1 MSLAQRLALLAATL
15 AVVLVAGTTELEL
28 RWTAASRMNDLRR
41 ESEALA
47 ETWAIYL
54 TRLSPTMHPDTLA
67 RALTNWPSQHVT
79 VTSAELFAVDRR
91 GRLSWVAGS
100 DSTPDVPMPQD
111 SLAAVTRTR
120 QVWRLPDPEPT
131 WQVAVPLGTP
141 GARAVLHIEVSTRAL
156 LAQARVERQR
166 AYALAAAVAALLALA
181 FWWITRHWI
190 GRPFARLEAAMQ
202 RTQQQGPGGAALTL
216 DDIGPT
222 EFRRLARRY
231 AEVESALALRE
242 QEAQARAELQAL
254 DERARTL
261 ERLTLAQQAE
271 AEFAHEIGTPLNTV
285 SGHLQLLREDL
296 AGADDTDRT
305 IPRVEAVLEQVRR
318 LSGIVRAKLDQ
329 GGLLQLDPHPTDV
342 RVVARRSLDFMRPA
356 MEKSR
361 IAGAVDGG
369 DDGSVVATADPGLV
383 EQILLN
389 LIKNAVEAMP
399 GGGQVRIRAGQT
411 NGQVTLEV
419 ADSGPGLADA
429 VRGSL
434 FQPFASTK
442 GVAGTGLGLVV
453 SRRLAR
459 AMGGELEL
467 RPSERGACW
476 RLTLPGLATNGREP
490 AR

>member
-1 MSLAQRLALLAATL
+1 MSLAQRLALLAAAL

-28 RWTAASRMNDLRR
+28 RWTARSRMNDLRR

-47 ETWAIYL
+47 ETWAVYL
-54 TRLSPTMHPDTLA
+54 TRLSPSMHPDTLA

-79 VTSAELFAVDRR
+79 VTSAELFAVDGR

-100 DSTPDVPMPQD
+100 DSTPDLPTPQD
-111 SLAAVTRTR
+111 SLAAATQTR

-166 AYALAAAVAALLALA
+166 AYALAAAVAALLAVA

-202 RTQQQGPGGAALTL
+202 RTREQGPGASTPTL

-231 AEVESALALRE
+231 AEVESALAQRE
-242 QEAQARAELQAL
+242 REAQARAELQAL
-254 DERARTL
+254 EERARAL

-271 AEFAHEIGTPLNTV
+271 AEFAHEIGTPLNTA

-296 AGADDTDRT
+296 AGGTGPDRT
-305 IPRVEAVLEQVRR
+305 VPRVESVLEQVRR
-318 LSGIVRAKLDQ
+318 LSGIVRTKLDQ
-329 GGLLQLDPHPTDV
+329 GGLLALDPRPTDLGA
-342 RVVARRSLDFMRPA
+342 VARRTLDFMGPA
-356 MEKSR
+356 MGKSHITGTVSAR
-361 IAGAVDGG
+361 TDR
-369 DDGSVVATADPGLV
+369 ATLALADAGLV

-399 GGGQVRIRAGQT
+399 GGGHIWIQT
-411 NGQVTLEV
+411 DDLGGTAALEV
-419 ADSGPGLADA
+419 ADTGPGLADA
-429 VRGSL
+429 VRSSL

-467 RPSERGACW
+467 RPSQRGARW
-476 RLTLPGLATNGREP
+476 RLTLPGSNGNGRGP
-490 AR
+490 S